1 MFKGM
6 SENAM
11 GDRGKF
17 QGTTSIKSKSTQ
29 WVLGSE
35 PHEPAM
41 TVTARD
47 FNGNAGHK
55 IERT

>member
-1 MFKGM
+1 M

-17 QGTTSIKSKSTQ
+17 QGTTSIKSRSTQ

-47 FNGNAGHK
+47 FNGCAGHK